1 MKTRVWGHASNGLSS
16 GERVGPVNCLEA
28 AWRLFAATGEPNF
41 YLLYKE
47 MERIAQGKGPP
58 PQPAESEGEAEISED
73 L

>member
-1 MKTRVWGHASNGLSS
+1 
-16 GERVGPVNCLEA
+16 VGPVNCLEA

-47 MERIAQGKGPP
+47 IERIAQGKGPP
-58 PQPAESEGEAEISED
+58 PQPAEPEGEAEISED